1 MSFIRGMWRLLGAND
16 ADEEPEQ
23 KIVEYPANFSSN
35 GRPAEAMPSA
45 LDALMADEATI
56 CVTRPELDTKGNPDY
71 SLKQY
76 AAFLLNRQ
84 PLLLDLTELGG
95 PHAEEAASI
104 LHYLSGVVEA
114 VDGSVWEIHSGIYL
128 FTPSNVALAGDPLR
142 QVEVR

>member
-16 ADEEPEQ
+16 ADEESEQ
-23 KIVEYPANFSSN
+23 KIVEYPTSISD
-35 GRPAEAMPSA
+35 GGSQPESLPARMELSMP
-45 LDALMADEATI
+45 DESMI
-56 CVTRPELDTKGNPDY
+56 CVTRPELDAKGQPDY

-84 PLLLDLTELGG
+84 PLLLDLTEIS
-95 PHAEEAASI
+95 AANADEAASV